1 MGALIHTS
9 GTKKLAAHYNDEFDT
24 FIEFYRQANIIGHFN
39 RSGTDWNVW
48 DNVIQQIKHSDTT
61 DPSGDFPDHTDRNDG
76 LCLLPA
82 EKKSHKNLITRWRI
96 YLKKVLPTNVHNH
109 LIDAIYNVLL
119 DNSYDYIVFDAVE
132 DVTYAIDATDKV
144 DPDGSKFKLIVLKTI
159 ELPVDPGYGPNAV
172 RDHRP
177 V

>member
-39 RSGTDWNVW
+39 RGGANWNVW
-48 DNVIQQIKHSDTT
+48 DNVIQQIKHNSAT
-61 DPSGDFPDHTDRNDG
+61 DPSGDFPDHTDRSDG
-76 LCLLPA
+76 FCLIPA
-82 EKKSHKNLITRWRI
+82 DKKSHQNLLTRWRI
-96 YLKKVLPTNVHNH
+96 YLKKVLPAAQHNN
-109 LIDAIYNVLL
+109 LIDAIYNVLR

-132 DVTYAIDATDKV
+132 DAAYAIDATDQV
-144 DPDGSKFKLIVLKTI
+144 DADGSKFKLIVLKTQ
-159 ELPVDPGYGPNAV
+159 ELPVDPGYGPNAI